1 MKHEQKI
8 IFPCKPG
15 DVVFVGTTDRFM
27 DKVVPG
33 KVESV
38 DCIYA
43 RYHDAVVT
51 SFRIYV
57 DHEYIYSEKN
67 SHTPANRYIFWPTEV
82 FSSAETAKKAI
93 ETQQQKCADKYVEAD
108 MNQCFPYEVSFPC
121 EIGDEVFIGSPENLM
136 RKVVPG
142 VVTKIRYQLYF
153 DQDEETIL
161 SSCDITAEHNFIYK
175 DELGKDCRPRVMH
188 TDTFGPDEIFSTTE
202 DAQKAIADYAPKE
215 KLKFWVS

>member
-15 DVVFVGTTDRFM
+15 DAVFIGTTDRFM

-38 DCIYA
+38 DCIQS
-43 RYHDAVVT
+43 RYNDVVAT
-51 SFRIYV
+51 FFRIYV
-57 DHEYIYSEKN
+57 EHDYIYSEKN
-67 SHTPANRYIFWPTEV
+67 RHTPATRYIFWPTEV
-82 FSSAETAKKAI
+82 FSSAKAAKKAI
-93 ETQQQKCADKYVEAD
+93 EKSQKNCVEKYCEAD
-108 MNQCFPYEVSFPC
+108 MEQCFPHEVIFPC

-136 RKVVPG
+136 RKAVPA

-153 DQDEETIL
+153 DQDEETVL
-161 SSCDITAEHNFIYK
+161 SSCDITAEHDFIYK
-175 DELGKDCRPRVMH
+175 DEQGKDCRPRVMH
-188 TDTFGPDEIFSTTE
+188 TDTFGPDEIFSTAE
-202 DAQKAIADYAPKE
+202 EAQEAIANYVPKE